1 MSWLGSQKKTDFSN
15 KPDLSCLILQI
26 DDDLSHFLLC
36 YFRYY
41 LGLKL
46 LVLWWHIWQ
55 LFAQLVMKVLESPI
69 SALLQYDLYYVSM
82 KYDTKFFCRSFNLWK
97 KEIVFYMFDLYFF
110 SILENCVSSVVMK
123 FFVDYHSTTS
133 IWRKL

>member
-15 KPDLSCLILQI
+15 KPDLCCLILQI

-82 KYDTKFFCRSFNLWK
+82 TQNFFCRSFNLWK
-97 KEIVFYMFDLYFF
+97 KEIVFFYKFDLYFF